1 MVTLLPKTLELICAH
16 AKSVFPDECCGIILH
31 NGTQEYVR
39 QCRNI
44 QNDLHK
50 DDPVAYPRDAR
61 TAYVM
66 HPDDL
71 IAIHK
76 ESETENLPIKAFYH
90 SHPNHEAYFSDKDK
104 SDAIMWGEPV
114 YPGVAYIVIS
124 IYDATVR
131 VVKAFT
137 WDDAQSDFSEVP
149 FQTIPSGQTVP
160 IGQTIPSGAL
170 QNTSLKVR
178 LTFPPEKIT
187 EPIIYNIGQQFHV
200 VTNIRRANVTEDA
213 GWVMLELLG
222 ASDEIER
229 AIDYLKNIKVQVELV
244 EGDVVQ

>member
-31 NGTQEYVR
+31 NGKQEYVR

-61 TAYVM
+61 SAYVM

-71 IAIHK
+71 ITIHK
-76 ESETENLPIKAFYH
+76 ESESENLPIKALYH

-114 YPGVAYIVIS
+114 YPGVAYLVIS
-124 IYDATVR
+124 IYDDSTR

-137 WDDAQSDFSEVP
+137 WNDAKSDFSDVP
-149 FQTIPSGQTVP
+149 FQTS
-160 IGQTIPSGAL
+160 PSGAL

-229 AIDYLKNIKVQVELV
+229 TIDYLKNIKVQVELV

>member
-1 MVTLLPKTLELICAH
+1 MVTLLPTTLNEICIH
-16 AKSVFPDECCGIILH
+16 AKSQFPEECCGIILH
-31 NGTQEYVR
+31 NGMQEHVR
-39 QCRNI
+39 PCRNI
-44 QNDLHK
+44 QNDLHR
-50 DDPVAYPRDAR
+50 DDPTSYPRDAR

-76 ESETENLPIKAFYH
+76 ESESEDLPIKAFYH
-90 SHPNHEAYFSDKDK
+90 SHPDHEAYFSDKDK
-104 SDAIMWGEPV
+104 SDAMMWGEPV
-114 YPGVAYIVIS
+114 YPGVAYLVIS
-124 IYDATVR
+124 IYGDTIR

-137 WDDAQSDFSEVP
+137 WNEVKSDYLEVP
-149 FQTIPSGQTVP
+149 FQTIPSGT
-160 IGQTIPSGAL
+160 L

-178 LTFPPEKIT
+178 LTIPPEKIT
-187 EPIIYNIGQQFHV
+187 EPIIYNIGQQFRV
-200 VTNIRRANVTEDA
+200 ITNIRRANVTEDA

-229 AIDYLKNIKVQVELV
+229 TIDYLKNIRVQVELV

>member
-1 MVTLLPKTLELICAH
+1 MVTLLPKTLDEICAH

-39 QCRNI
+39 PCRNI

-50 DDPVAYPRDAR
+50 DDPAVYPRDAK

-104 SDAIMWGEPV
+104 SDAIMWGEPI
-114 YPGVAYIVIS
+114 YPDVAYLVIS
-124 IYDATVR
+124 IYDDTIR

-137 WDDAQSDFSEVP
+137 WNDVKSGFSEVP
-149 FQTIPSGQTVP
+149 FQTIPSG
-160 IGQTIPSGAL
+160 AM

-178 LTFPPEKIT
+178 LTIPPEKIT
-187 EPIIYNIGQQFHV
+187 EPIIYNIGQQFRV
-200 VTNIRRANVTEDA
+200 ITNIRRANVTKDI
-213 GWVMLELLG
+213 GWVMLEMLG

-229 AIDYLKNIKVQVELV
+229 AIEHLKNTKAQVELV

>member
-1 MVTLLPKTLELICAH
+1 MVTLLPNTLEQIYAH
-16 AKSVFPDECCGIILH
+16 AESVFPDECCGIILH

-50 DDPVAYPRDAR
+50 DDPVAYPRDAK

-90 SHPNHEAYFSDKDK
+90 SHPKHEAYFSDKDR

-114 YPGVAYIVIS
+114 YPGVAYLVIS

-137 WDDAQSDFSEVP
+137 WDDAQSDFSEVS
-149 FQTIPSGQTVP
+149 FHTS
-160 IGQTIPSGAL
+160 PSGAL
-170 QNTSLKVR
+170 QHTSLKVR
-178 LTFPPEKIT
+178 LTFPSEKIT

-200 VTNIRRANVTEDA
+200 ITNIRRANVTEDA